1 MINEFDVEELIKGMF
16 DLDDE
21 IDVLDY
27 LEEKYE
33 NEVSWECFVK
43 IINDLTPLIVI
54 GKSPLTEKA
63 YRGFGKNGMFFLKQE
78 IK

>member
-1 MINEFDVEELIKGMF
+1 MISEFDVEELIRGIF

-21 IDVLDY
+21 IDVCDY
-27 LEEKYE
+27 LGEKYE
-33 NEVSWECFVK
+33 DEVSWECFVK
-43 IINDLTPLIVI
+43 IVNDLIPFIVV
-54 GKSPLTEKA
+54 GKSSLTKKA